1 MTAFLLDTNVISELT
16 KSAPNP
22 GVVEFVAT
30 EEDLWLSSIVIYE
43 MEYGLQLLPSGQRR
57 SRLYGIRDQL
67 VSAYQDRILVVDQ
80 TSAEWAARFRAEAR
94 RLGRVIGLGDA
105 LIAGTAKRN
114 SLTVATRN
122 IADFEHFDVAVRNP
136 WEEP

>member
-16 KSAPNP
+16 RSMPNP
-22 GVVEFVAT
+22 GVIEFIAA
-30 EEDLWLSSIVIYE
+30 EGDLWLSSIVIHE

-57 SRLYGIRDQL
+57 NRLYGIRDQL
-67 VSAYQDRILVVDQ
+67 VADYQDRILVVDRV
-80 TSAEWAARFRAEAR
+80 SAEWAARFRAEAR
-94 RLGRVIGLGDA
+94 RSGRVIGLGDA

-122 IADFEHFDVAVRNP
+122 VADFEHLDVAVRNP
-136 WEEP
+136 WEE

>member
-22 GVVEFVAT
+22 GVIEFVAA
-30 EEDLWLSSIVIYE
+30 EYDLWLSSIVIHE
-43 MEYGLQLLPSGQRR
+43 IEYGLQLLPSGQRR
-57 SRLYGIRDQL
+57 NRLYGIRDRL